1 MKSRRRESTI
11 RGTIGG
17 AKGMTNII
25 GELVLMY
32 QLLVM
37 LFTTA
42 AEELP
47 ACQRVCGDVEIPY
60 PFGIGPPHCFREDG
74 FDLTCSKTN
83 DSRGYKPFNGNVEVT
98 NISLASGQVRIYNA
112 ISWQCYNKELA
123 HRTWVLDLND
133 TPYRLSNIS
142 NKFTVIG
149 CDTLAY
155 IGGRKN
161 EIDLYE
167 SGCVSMCRNGI
178 IPTNG
183 SCTGI
188 GCCQTSIP
196 SGLSFYNV
204 WFDAKFNSS
213 DVQDQEF
220 NPCSFAVLLEEDQFE
235 FQSTY
240 VTKLDF
246 YSNNGWPVGKAP
258 VVLDWAIGNETC
270 EQAQRNQT
278 TYACISDH
286 SHCVGSPGGHGYLC
300 NCSSG
305 YRGNPY
311 VHGADG
317 CQDINECD
325 DQRPCAETATCT
337 NAPGNFSCSCPPGTH
352 GDPQKGGTCYPCP
365 PGTHGDP
372 QIGGTCYPNNKL
384 SLTVKLV
391 IGNYFLSMPSN
402 KQRMLMRVKK
412 RYFQQNGG
420 WQLLH
425 EIRSNQG
432 LAFMIFTK
440 EELEQ
445 ATNKFDKSCVLGHGG
460 YGTVY
465 KGILTDNRTVAIKKS
480 KMIDE
485 RLKKEFGKEMI
496 ILSQINH
503 KNVVKLL
510 GCCLEVEVPMLV
522 YEFVSNG
529 TLFQLIHEKS
539 HRVPISLD
547 LRLKVA
553 SESAGA
559 LAYLHSSASPPIIH
573 GDVKPS
579 NILLDDNYTAK
590 VSDFGASMLVP
601 MDETQCATLVQGTC
615 GYLDPEVLQTY
626 HLTDKSDVYSFG
638 VVLLEL
644 LTGKKA
650 LYFEGSKDEKSL
662 ASTFISA
669 MKENQLL
676 QLLDGQIKNEEDM
689 DVIQA
694 VAELA
699 NQCLNFR
706 GQERPSMDE
715 VAEKLDRLRK
725 FKLHPW
731 VQHPEEIERL
741 LEESSNYRETDTTR
755 HYSLE
760 KIAALDIESG
770 R

>member
-1 MKSRRRESTI
+1 MESRRRESTI
-11 RGTIGG
+11 RRTIGG
-17 AKGMTNII
+17 EKGMTNI
-25 GELVLMY
+25 GELVLMC
-32 QLLVM
+32 QPLVM

-60 PFGIGPPHCFREDG
+60 PFGIGPPHCSREGFNLTCNKTEDG
-74 FDLTCSKTN
+74 
-83 DSRGYKPFNGNVEVT
+83 RGYKPFVFNVEVI
-98 NISLASGQVRIYNA
+98 NISLPLGQARIYNA
-112 ISWQCYNKELA
+112 ISWQCNYKNLSYFDW
-123 HRTWVLDLND
+123 HLNFIN
-133 TPYRLSNIS
+133 TPYRLSNTR
-142 NKFTVIG
+142 NKFTAIG
-149 CDTLAY
+149 CQTLAY
-155 IGGRKN
+155 IGDPTNVNNR
-161 EIDLYE
+161 YQ
-167 SGCVSMCRNGI
+167 SGCVSMCQNNKSL
-178 IPTNG
+178 TDG
-183 SCTGI
+183 SCSGM

-196 SGLSFYNV
+196 AGLSYYNV
-204 WFDAKFNSS
+204 SFDDNFDNSG
-213 DVQDQEF
+213 VQSF

-240 VTKLDF
+240 VTTLDF
-246 YSNNGWPVGKAP
+246 YYKNRWPEGKAP
-258 VVLDWAIGNETC
+258 VVLDWRIGDETC
-270 EQAQRNQT
+270 EEAQRNKKA
-278 TYACISDH
+278 YACISNH
-286 SHCVGSPGGHGYLC
+286 SHCVASPNGPGYLC

-311 VHGADG
+311 VLGADG

-325 DQRPCAETATCT
+325 DPRTCSESATCT
-337 NAPGNFSCSCPPGTH
+337 NTPGNFSCSCPPGTH
-352 GDPQKGGTCYPCP
+352 GNPQN
-365 PGTHGDP
+365 
-372 QIGGTCYPNNKL
+372 GGTCYPNNKL

-391 IGNYFLSMPSN
+391 IVNQLFWFLAR
-402 KQRMLMRVKK
+402 RMLMRVKK

-432 LAFMIFTK
+432 LAFKIFTK

-445 ATNKFDKSCVLGHGG
+445 ATNKFDKSSVLGHGG

-547 LRLKVA
+547 LHLKVA

-650 LYFEGSKDEKSL
+650 LYFEGSEDEKSL

-676 QLLDGQIKNEEDM
+676 QLLDSQIKNEEDM
-689 DVIQA
+689 DVIQE

-741 LEESSNYRETDTTR
+741 LEESLNYHETDTTR

-760 KIAALDIESG
+760 KKAALDIESG